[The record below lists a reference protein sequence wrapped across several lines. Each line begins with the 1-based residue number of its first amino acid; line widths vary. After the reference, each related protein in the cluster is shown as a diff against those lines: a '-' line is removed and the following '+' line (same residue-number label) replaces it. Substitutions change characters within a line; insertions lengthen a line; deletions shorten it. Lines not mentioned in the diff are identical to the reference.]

1 MMSAEFNEATHNFN
15 KVSVWHW
22 LMMSLSL
29 SWFSLVAVFSNQL
42 HDTETGFLAIWV
54 LYITD
59 FECLDIELCKSLKSP
74 TFLCFAYKES
84 GFIVVFFFFEVFF
97 VLFFSPK
104 VTLNNSSSAFLKVLQ
119 SLSLKIV
126 CFSTHFVLPH
136 YFQSS
141 VVFFVLLFVCCKLLN
156 TEGWIIQA

>member
-1 MMSAEFNEATHNFN
+1 
-15 KVSVWHW
+15 
-22 LMMSLSL
+22 MSLSL

-42 HDTETGFLAIWV
+42 HETETGFLAIWV

-74 TFLCFAYKES
+74 TFLCFAYKDS
-84 GFIVVFFFFEVFF
+84 GFIVG
-97 VLFFSPK
+97 FFSPK
-104 VTLNNSSSAFLKVLQ
+104 VILNNSSPAFLKVLQ

-156 TEGWIIQA
+156 TEGWIIRV